1 MRLVSFRLVC
11 PGLARERDCV
21 RREGLDKWPRG
32 VHLSVQGAD
41 GHVGCTARAE
51 LHVEHG
57 LDDWHNMQYAVG
69 RLAAGF
75 HGPVSSDA
83 CIASLVTVASK
94 VLGGCGVAPDLWLP
108 ACRDCGIM

>member
-1 MRLVSFRLVC
+1 MQWEQPCSVLMSNSLCHCLAVGPDTSDSPRLVSTRLAW

-32 VHLSVQGAD
+32 VCLLVQGAD

-57 LDDWHNMQYAVG
+57 LDDWHNIQ
-69 RLAAGF
+69 
-75 HGPVSSDA
+75 
-83 CIASLVTVASK
+83 
-94 VLGGCGVAPDLWLP
+94 
-108 ACRDCGIM
+108 